1 MKVEEGFSGD
11 LPNIIQWRKL
21 CNQRARVVKWALEKC
36 KGVRWRCLLLSDSNL
51 KEIVISLP
59 QHLLNEVD
67 GIIRQENVNRDELI
81 HQATK
86 MYLRE
91 RKKRHIRES
100 MRQGYMEMAKINLNI
115 ASEAFLAEEEA
126 ENTLDRL
133 VSGV

>member
-1 MKVEEGFSGD
+1 M
-11 LPNIIQWRKL
+11 
-21 CNQRARVVKWALEKC
+21 
-36 KGVRWRCLLLSDSNL
+36 SDSNL

-59 QHLLNEVD
+59 QQLLNEVD

>member
-1 MKVEEGFSGD
+1 MALQSQFVSGKIGFGKT
-11 LPNIIQWRKL
+11 LG
-21 CNQRARVVKWALEKC
+21 E
-36 KGVRWRCLLLSDSNL
+36 RWRCLFLSDSNFT
-51 KEIVISLP
+51 EIVISLP
-59 QHLLNEVD
+59 QQLLNEVD
-67 GIIRQENVNRDELI
+67 GIMRQENVNRNELI

-91 RKKRHIRES
+91 RRKSHIRES